1 MNLVDNYSEDPSMY
15 TSPSPLLDE
24 TWINVH
30 LTLSP
35 EHYHSE
41 IYDIILDKMIHQY
54 HGLKHP
60 YEKGHLSY
68 TQCPICPRFNDI
80 AIRRY
85 SRVGDA
91 STQFKI
97 TVVFPD
103 KTQLQIHVEE
113 KKPDKQTVHLH
124 FQVDVSMIQTS
135 YVMMKQSVKMQD
147 FLLSWM
153 NSLLMELQKQS
164 KIYQEK
170 KEFEMIEK
178 QVESAMYDAMYFLR
192 SSLF

>member
-24 TWINVH
+24 TLINVH

-41 IYDIILDKMIHQY
+41 IYDMILDKMIHHY

-60 YEKGHLSY
+60 YEKGHTSY
-68 TQCPICPRFNDI
+68 TQCPICPCFNDI
-80 AIRRY
+80 VVRRY

-91 STQFKI
+91 STQFTI
-97 TVVFPD
+97 TVAFPD

-113 KKPDKQTVHLH
+113 KKPDKQTVYIH

-135 YVMMKQSVKMQD
+135 YVVMKQSVKMKD

-192 SSLF
+192 SSLY